1 MNNLP
6 LIAFMLMTGGAVD
19 SGWWMVDGGD
29 RKCPLLNDTTRKGY
43 SYVGNTVTRVIK
55 PFKMQF
61 IRTIMSY
68 PS

>member
-1 MNNLP
+1 
-6 LIAFMLMTGGAVD
+6 
-19 SGWWMVDGGD
+19 MVDGGGSGE

-43 SYVGNTVTRVIK
+43 SYVVNTKTRVNK

-68 PS
+68 PSLVVVDIGILRI